1 MQETNSVHVQR
12 VLLTSQTFH
21 QLKSHQEN
29 VPGKHHYLVVK
40 DIEDVIT
47 KHRAEVT
54 FARAESRTSYATL
67 NVTILYRAKI
77 NGNCYDIMFYI
88 SFALFFFSFYY

>member
-12 VLLTSQTFH
+12 VLVTSQTFH
-21 QLKSHQEN
+21 QLIFHQEN
-29 VPGKHHYLVVK
+29 VPGKHQHLLVK

-54 FARAESRTSYATL
+54 FASAESQKLCNSKCHNSL
-67 NVTILYRAKI
+67 SCENK
-77 NGNCYDIMFYI
+77 
-88 SFALFFFSFYY
+88 